1 MVTNE
6 GFDQWEREWRN
17 RLVGRSLVAEA
28 EVDYDTAIRAFRVL
42 GLNWLRRAHADERQ
56 RLARKY
62 RAVLLVGLCAVGSRR
77 YDAGMFWDHVWSAIG
92 AKGDANRQAE
102 LADSFRYGLQ
112 TLGLSRFALPSRRN
126 VGEILLHGGVP
137 IKSVGALTKTIARW
151 DTSNPS
157 GDARSFV
164 GWLSGLSQKVAVTR
178 GIDVPTWLFLTET
191 GEIAVDFVDR
201 CLIAIDQAA
210 GLTTEDPALPGA
222 VLDEIALSLAG
233 ADTRRGRGARERR
246 AIDVAPSLVFSA
258 QRVQVRLPPL
268 EAHTESDIQWIVTVD
283 GTSQRVESSAPWPGD
298 PVTPK
303 FVPVRA
309 PAKRAVVS
317 VVPSEQ
323 AWELDLID
331 ADDPLLV
338 FDYGTQ
344 QLIPSRNALSRGR
357 VWVAFPSE
365 SASTAEELLECEG
378 GLVVLEKA
386 STPSGWD
393 GWEFAS
399 IDLSDAT
406 RVRLRASDR
415 WRYVSTTRRPRLI
428 DCPSVPFIETL
439 DGRPVLAEKP
449 LLELPGTGGEATMT
463 WRVSVATSEGEVLS
477 TDDYDVGAGT
487 MTVRLWGSASESPL
501 GDFIVNVRGPLGRGA
516 TLRVAIADGC
526 SAVASTDFRWM
537 RPDGRGLDSAELAIR
552 SGAIEHEELVV
563 SFTAERWRRA
573 RTLRAGTKSLEISA
587 KLPSMAVGAAGTAF
601 RSRSGGP
608 IPLDLESLVGTTLRV
623 DTPPGTWGAQLAAV
637 ANGEFLQAINAS
649 QTGGAATFSLAQL
662 SDTLET
668 HRFAQLRLILGDR
681 SVPVAYVRPGQLA
694 SAVSVDEDGVLALE
708 NAMPVEGLMALAYPK
723 YAPWRAPTPIQFP
736 PGAVAVMLPE
746 ELLKEGAATF
756 VVSVANPWVP
766 FEAPALPDWSTRNAF
781 VTEWGEISEPD
792 DPREHGFRSW
802 LAIGSP
808 CPSTPESL
816 PIALKIY
823 TLVPRIAKRIDID
836 RLRSELA
843 VAVRSNREQVVEAV
857 LRAESDA
864 NDLFRL
870 FVEADVVTVPR
881 EAWES
886 SDLLWSFSSALG
898 IVADTD
904 EHSGPHRDQ
913 LRDNLLKYV
922 GESAIEILDTGTDP
936 HATVGRFG
944 PGVRV
949 LDPMP
954 QDRIDAMWAIANVLP
969 RGLLDEDTRAQAS
982 KLLFDRRRDR
992 SLDAVIAVSR
1002 TLITEARAAI
1012 ATDLGPSATAPLD
1025 IRVSDEGWMNL
1036 PALSLACAFVAR
1048 TASRG
1053 GPACSRTFEKLR
1065 KAYMRLADA
1074 APDIVQQDLGLAELW
1089 ITRWSEQ

>member
-1 MVTNE
+1 MP
-6 GFDQWEREWRN
+6 
-17 RLVGRSLVAEA
+17 
-28 EVDYDTAIRAFRVL
+28 
-42 GLNWLRRAHADERQ
+42 
-56 RLARKY
+56 
-62 RAVLLVGLCAVGSRR
+62 
-77 YDAGMFWDHVWSAIG
+77 
-92 AKGDANRQAE
+92 GDVNKQAE
-102 LADSFRYGLQ
+102 LANGFRHGLT
-112 TLGLSRFALPSRRN
+112 TLGLSRFTLTSRRN
-126 VGEILLHGGVP
+126 VGEVLLHGGVP
-137 IKSVGALTKTIARW
+137 INSVGALAKTLARW
-151 DTSNPS
+151 DETNPS
-157 GDARSFV
+157 GDAKSFV
-164 GWLSGLSQKVAVTR
+164 AWLSGLSQKVAITR
-178 GIDVPTWLFLTET
+178 GIDVPTWLFITET
-191 GEIAVDFVDR
+191 GEIAADFIDR
-201 CLIAIDQAA
+201 CLIAIDHVA
-210 GLTTEDPALPGA
+210 GATSEDPALPSA
-222 VLDEIALSLAG
+222 VLDEIALALAG

-268 EAHTESDIQWIVTVD
+268 EAQTESDIQWIVTVD
-283 GTSQRVESSAPWPGD
+283 GTSQRVESPAPWPGD

-309 PAKRAVVS
+309 PARRAVVS

-344 QLIPSRNALSRGR
+344 QLIPSRNSLSRGR

-365 SASTAEELLECEG
+365 SASTAEYLLECEG
-378 GLVVLEKA
+378 NFVVLEKA

-406 RVRLRASDR
+406 RVRLRGSDR

-428 DCPSVPFIETL
+428 DGSTVPFIETL
-439 DGRPVLAEKP
+439 DGRAVLAEKP

-463 WRVSVATSEGEVLS
+463 WLVSVATSEGEVLS

-487 MTVRLWGSASESPL
+487 MTVRLWGSTNESPL

-516 TLRVAIADGC
+516 TLRVAIADGF

-537 RPDGRGLDSAELAIR
+537 RPDGRGLDSAELTIR

-573 RTLRAGTKSLEISA
+573 RTLRAGTNALEISA

-623 DTPPGTWGAQLAAV
+623 DVPPGTWGAQLGAV
-637 ANGEFLQAINAS
+637 ASGEFVQAINAS
-649 QTGGAATFSLAQL
+649 QAGGAASFSLAQL

-681 SVPVAYVRPGQLA
+681 SVPVAYVRPGQLT
-694 SAVSVDEDGVLALE
+694 SAASVDDGVLALE

-723 YAPWRAPTPIQFP
+723 YAPWRAPASIQFP
-736 PGAVAVMLPE
+736 PGTVAVALPE
-746 ELLKEGAATF
+746 EVLREGAATF

-781 VTEWGEISEPD
+781 VTEWGEVSEPD
-792 DPREHGFRSW
+792 DPRERGFRSW
-802 LAIGSP
+802 LATGSP

-823 TLVPRIAKRIDID
+823 TLVPRVAKRIDID

-843 VAVRSNREQVVEAV
+843 EAVRSNREQVVDAV

-886 SDLLWSFSSALG
+886 SDLLWSFSPALG

-904 EHSGPHRDQ
+904 EHAGPHRDQ
-913 LRDNLLKYV
+913 LRDNLSKYV
-922 GESAIEILDTGTDP
+922 GESAIDILDAGTDP
-936 HATVGRFG
+936 YAAVGRFG
-944 PGVRV
+944 PRDRV
-949 LDPMP
+949 LDSMP

-969 RGLLDEDTRAQAS
+969 RGLLDKDTRAQAS

-1002 TLITEARAAI
+1002 TLITEARTAI

-1025 IRVSDEGWMNL
+1025 IRISDDGWMNL